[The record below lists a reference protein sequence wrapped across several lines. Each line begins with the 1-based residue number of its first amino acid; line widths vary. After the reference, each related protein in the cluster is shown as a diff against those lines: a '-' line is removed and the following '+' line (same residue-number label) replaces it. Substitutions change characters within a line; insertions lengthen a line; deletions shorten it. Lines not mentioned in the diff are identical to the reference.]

1 MSNEKEE
8 SIKIVQAKK
17 GEALEP
23 IKLVLKKSEVAEY
36 EKHYGLI
43 GSKTDKNHIGNSL
56 KNHIS
61 RRDEPAIG
69 SVCVKI
75 SEAKPVD

>member
-43 GSKTDKNHIGNSL
+43 GSKTDKNHSQVIFS
-56 KNHIS
+56 
-61 RRDEPAIG
+61 
-69 SVCVKI
+69 
-75 SEAKPVD
+75 